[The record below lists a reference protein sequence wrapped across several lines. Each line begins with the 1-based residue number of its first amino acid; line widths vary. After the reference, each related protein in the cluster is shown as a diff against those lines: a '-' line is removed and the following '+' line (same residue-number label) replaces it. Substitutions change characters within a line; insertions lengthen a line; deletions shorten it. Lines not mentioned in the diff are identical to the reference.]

1 METTTTTT
9 KNMQSQAGRTSRMK
23 TAAGIVGICLAVL
36 GLGAMISLFV
46 DYRSSETTDDAQIE
60 QYLSPVNIRVPG
72 YIKRICFT
80 EHQHV
85 RKGDTLLVLEDDEYR
100 IRLKQAEAALME
112 ARSGRKV
119 VAHTLNTVAN
129 TASVYDASIVEAQ
142 YRADQLEK
150 DYHRYSALLKK
161 KATTPIV
168 VEQYQTQWEMARARV
183 AALKQQHYI
192 TRFVQDVRPDNPQ
205 SSIPFAQAS
214 LLGQMQGKDGLEA
227 SRLASTMLK
236 GKVSLQATLVAMK
249 DITGSTIWICL
260 GGMAFALL
268 IPYHKHE
275 RT

>member
-1 METTTTTT
+1 
-9 KNMQSQAGRTSRMK
+9 MK

-183 AALKQQHYI
+183 GECSCGCPCCGGSRRLNWASSAIVTRGTASASFCCWCWSIAAHCLS
-192 TRFVQDVRPDNPQ
+192 RP
-205 SSIPFAQAS
+205 I
-214 LLGQMQGKDGLEA
+214 
-227 SRLASTMLK
+227 
-236 GKVSLQATLVAMK
+236 
-249 DITGSTIWICL
+249 
-260 GGMAFALL
+260 
-268 IPYHKHE
+268 
-275 RT
+275 

>member
-1 METTTTTT
+1 METT

-183 AALKQQHYI
+183 AECSCGCPCCGGSRRLNWASSAI
-192 TRFVQDVRPDNPQ
+192 VTRGT
-205 SSIPFAQAS
+205 AS
-214 LLGQMQGKDGLEA
+214 A
-227 SRLASTMLK
+227 SF
-236 GKVSLQATLVAMK
+236 
-249 DITGSTIWICL
+249 CC
-260 GGMAFALL
+260 
-268 IPYHKHE
+268 
-275 RT
+275 

>member
-1 METTTTTT
+1 
-9 KNMQSQAGRTSRMK
+9 MQSQAGRTSRMK

-85 RKGDTLLVLEDDEYR
+85 RKGDTLLILEDDEYR

-205 SSIPFAQAS
+205 SSISFAQAS